1 MKFKVP
7 VFLLMIS
14 LNLLQVFG
22 QQNDKTEIIPL
33 PLQVNVSS
41 GKFIVPQKVTIH
53 ANTPDEINVAH
64 FLKTWLEQYGKAVSI
79 SNDQNAVISLS
90 STNGNVTNKEGYS
103 LSVENSGIKISA
115 SQGSG
120 LFYGVQSLI
129 QLVPV
134 EKHAELSVPF
144 LTINDQPFFKWRG
157 VMLDV
162 SRHFFSVNFVKKYI
176 DVLASYKINT
186 FHWHLTDDQGWRIEI
201 KKYPKLTQVAA
212 FRKETLIGAQQLLK
226 KPEDFKYDGTPYGG
240 FYTQDEIKDVVAYAQ
255 KRYITIV
262 PEIEMPGHSVGV
274 LAAYPELACKD
285 GNYETYKKWG
295 VSEDIIC
302 PSDKSVKFFENV
314 LSEVIQLFPGKY
326 VHIGGDEAPKTV
338 WKESA
343 AVQKLMKKNNIDDVE
358 KVQGWFNAR
367 IEKFLI
373 SKGKQLV
380 GWDEILE
387 GGITLSSIVMS
398 WRGEAG
404 GIEAAKH
411 GNDVVMSPNGF
422 VYFDYG
428 QNPVLHSPDEPLN
441 ICCYLPIEKVY
452 NYNPLPKELS
462 PELQKHILGTQAT
475 LFTEY
480 ITTDNKAEYMIFPRV
495 LAVAEV
501 GWTPAANKNFKNFYS
516 RVGKQFPRL
525 DERKI
530 MYRIPETEGLDSA
543 SITTDGNKKIIT
555 LRSIVPGAEIRYTI
569 DGHTPDETA
578 NLYTQPIAVPANLA
592 IKVRAVT
599 FAPNGRHSVPVE
611 LIIQ

>member
-1 MKFKVP
+1 MKLKLVTFIT
-7 VFLLMIS
+7 LLTFSS
-14 LNLLQVFG
+14 LNVFSQSG
-22 QQNDKTEIIPL
+22 EAVAIIPL
-33 PLQVNVSS
+33 PVSVS
-41 GKFIVPQKVTIH
+41 LSAGKFSIPQIVTIH
-53 ANTPDEINVAH
+53 ASTPDELNVAD
-64 FLKTWLEQYGKAVSI
+64 FLKTWLQQYGKTVQI
-79 SNDQNAVISLS
+79 SDNKNATILLS
-90 STNGNVTNKEGYS
+90 SNNGSITNKEGYN
-103 LSVENSGIKISA
+103 LSVSNTGIKITA
-115 SQGSG
+115 SQGAG

-134 EKHAELSVPF
+134 EKQGAMRVPF
-144 LTINDQPFFKWRG
+144 STINDQPFFKWRG

-162 SRHFFSVNFVKKYI
+162 SRHFFSVDFVKKYI
-176 DVLASYKINT
+176 DVLATYKINT

-212 FRKETLIGAQQLLK
+212 FRNETLIGAQQLFK
-226 KPEDFKYDGTPYGG
+226 TPEDFKYDGTPYGG
-240 FYTQDEIKDVVAYAQ
+240 FYTQEQIKDVVAYAQ

-274 LAAYPELACKD
+274 LAAYPELACKE

-295 VSEDIIC
+295 VSDDIIC
-302 PSDKSVKFFENV
+302 PSDKSVQFFENV
-314 LSEVIQLFPGKY
+314 LAEVIQLFPGKY

-343 AVQKLMKKNNIDDVE
+343 AVKKLMKKNNIDDVE
-358 KVQGWFNAR
+358 KMQGWFNAR

-373 SKGKQLV
+373 SKGKQMV

-387 GGITLSSIVMS
+387 GGITPSSIVMS
-398 WRGEAG
+398 WRGEQG

-411 GNDVVMSPNGF
+411 GNDVVMSPNGY

-428 QNPVLHSPDEPLN
+428 QNPVQHSPYEPLN

-462 PELQKHILGTQAT
+462 PELQKHVLGTQST

-495 LAVAEV
+495 LALAEV
-501 GWTPAANKNFKNFYS
+501 AWTPAATKNFQNFTNRLS
-516 RVGKQFPRL
+516 QHFPRL

-530 MYRIPETEGLDSA
+530 NYRIPEPTGLDSA
-543 SITTDGNKKIIT
+543 NIQTNGYKKIIT
-555 LRSIVPGAEIRYTI
+555 LNSIVPGAQIRYTI
-569 DGHTPDETA
+569 DGQMPDETA
-578 NLYTQPIAVPANLA
+578 DLYTQSFSIPTNLG

-599 FAPNGRHSVPVE
+599 FAPNGRHSAPVE